1 MWQALA
7 EGCWSVTGVSF
18 VSAVK
23 GMKIL
28 PDVIPKNKN
37 GVYWPYVIL
46 TGLFTSLLPTDAVF
60 TQLSNYRHS
69 LFHVR
74 SEGNFFTDLSI
85 TIYKGYWAI
94 LVWCL
99 LVQEVCFCGIQTS
112 NQLCLF
118 PVSDMFICKTG
129 TTQTLRDAW

>member
-1 MWQALA
+1 
-7 EGCWSVTGVSF
+7 VTGISF

-37 GVYWPYVIL
+37 GLYLRAYVIP
-46 TGLFTSLLPTDAVF
+46 TRLFTSLLPIETVF
-60 TQLSNYRHS
+60 AQLSNYRQQRHS

-85 TIYKGYWAI
+85 KALWPYLFDVRWYKEYVSVEYIHPINYACCQY
-94 LVWCL
+94 LT
-99 LVQEVCFCGIQTS
+99 CFS
-112 NQLCLF
+112 AKLEQLKC
-118 PVSDMFICKTG
+118 
-129 TTQTLRDAW
+129 

>member
-1 MWQALA
+1 
-7 EGCWSVTGVSF
+7 VTGVSF

-94 LVWCL
+94 LV
-99 LVQEVCFCGIQTS
+99 
-112 NQLCLF
+112 
-118 PVSDMFICKTG
+118 
-129 TTQTLRDAW
+129 